1 MSVEFLV
8 RINFMSKNSN
18 GVNPK
23 SAPACVG
30 IIMDG
35 NRRWAKAKNLPT
47 FEGHRRGYEKLK
59 EVVHWAKGGGIK
71 YVIVYALSTENWNRT
86 KEEVTYLLGLIRLVL
101 TEELE
106 SFKKDGGRIICVGER
121 ERFPKDIQEMMTRA
135 ETETSTFQG
144 TTLVLALSYGGRAE
158 IVQAVNRAVL
168 KGTKVDERSF
178 GDLLWTKDV
187 PDPDLIIRTG
197 GEMRLSGF
205 LPWQAVY
212 SELFFTKT
220 LWPDFSEGEFDSIIE
235 EFSKRK
241 RNFGK

>member
-1 MSVEFLV
+1 MNLKS
-8 RINFMSKNSN
+8 S
-18 GVNPK
+18 PK
-23 SAPACVG
+23 CVG
-30 IIMDG
+30 VIMDG

-59 EVVHWAKGGGIK
+59 EVTRWVKKAGIK
-71 YVIVYALSTENWNRT
+71 YLVVYALSTENWNRA
-86 KEEVTYLLGLIRLVL
+86 KEEVSYLLGLIRLVL
-101 TEELE
+101 TEEFE
-106 SFKKDGGRIICVGER
+106 SIKKDGGRIVCIGER
-121 ERFPKDIQEMMTRA
+121 ERFSAEIQELMNKA
-135 ETETSTFQG
+135 ERETSAAQG
-144 TTLVLALSYGGRAE
+144 VTLVLALSYGGRAE
-158 IVQAVNRAVL
+158 IVRAVNEAVS
-168 KGTKVDERSF
+168 KGVQVDEKSF
-178 GDLLWTKDV
+178 DNLLWTKNI

-220 LWPDFSEGEFDSIIE
+220 FWPDFSEEEFKLILE

>member
-1 MSVEFLV
+1 M
-8 RINFMSKNSN
+8 IHN
-18 GVNPK
+18 

-59 EVVHWAKGGGIK
+59 EVTRWVKKGGIK
-71 YVIVYALSTENWNRT
+71 HLVVYALSTENWNRT
-86 KEEVTYLLGLIRLVL
+86 KEEVSYLLGLIRLIL
-101 TEELE
+101 TEGFE
-106 SFKKDGGRIICVGER
+106 SIKKDGGRIICIGER
-121 ERFPKDIQEMMTRA
+121 ERFSTEIQELMNKA
-135 ETETSTFQG
+135 ERETSVSQG
-144 TTLVLALSYGGRAE
+144 VTLVLALSYGGRAE

-168 KGTKVDERSF
+168 KGAKVDERSF
-178 GDLLWTKDV
+178 GGLLWTKDV

-197 GEMRLSGF
+197 GETRLSGF

-220 LWPDFSEGEFDSIIE
+220 FWPDFSEEEFKSVLE